1 MSSAH
6 DTSATLRESVPT
18 SRVRVVKDLPPRTGA
33 DGYVLYWMIAARRT
47 SHSFALQ
54 RARAWAEELR
64 RPLLVL
70 EPLRAGYRW
79 AADRHHVFVLQGM
92 ADQRARLE
100 AAGVRYLPYAEP
112 EPGAGQGLLAAL
124 AERAAVVITD
134 DYPAFFLPRMIAAA
148 GRQLGTRLEA
158 IDGNGLFP
166 MRSTE
171 RVFTRAHSFRA
182 HLQRELPACLEHVP
196 RPDPL
201 AGYRLGLA
209 KPPRSVLQRW
219 PLLDEA
225 RLREPERLAAALPID
240 HAPAPVSWA
249 VGGERAGT
257 RRLASFLDEGL
268 ARYVDERN
276 HPDADAG
283 SGLSP
288 WLHFGH
294 VSTHQ
299 VLYEL
304 ARREDWTPAQ
314 LGPAQGGSREGFW
327 GTSAAAEAFL
337 DELVTWRELGFNYC
351 AQRDDVDR
359 YESLPEW
366 ARQTMAEHAGDPRP
380 HLYELDA
387 LQEARTA
394 DPLWN
399 AAQRQLLREGRIHN
413 YLRMLWGKKI
423 YEWSPSGQEAL
434 ARMIELNNRWCL
446 DGRDP
451 NSYSG
456 ISWVL
461 GRYDRAWGPERP
473 IFGKLRYMTSSSTQR
488 KLRLREYLDRF
499 GEEPGEAKAGA
510 TKTKKSRAAGR
521 GRAVSA

>member
-1 MSSAH
+1 MSTTPG
-6 DTSATLRESVPT
+6 TSATLRESVPA

-100 AAGVRYLPYAEP
+100 AAGVRYLAYAEP

-124 AERAAVVITD
+124 AERAAVVVTD
-134 DYPAFFLPRMIAAA
+134 DYPAFFLPRMIEAA
-148 GRQLGTRLEA
+148 GRRLTTRLEA
-158 IDGNGLFP
+158 IDGNGLLP
-166 MRSTE
+166 MRASE

-209 KPPRSVLQRW
+209 KPLRSVLQRW
-219 PLLDEA
+219 PMLDEA

-240 HAPAPVSWA
+240 HEPGPVSWA

-257 RRLASFLDEGL
+257 SRLVRFLDEGL
-268 ARYVDERN
+268 SRYVDERN

-299 VLYEL
+299 LLYEL
-304 ARREDWTPAQ
+304 ARREGWTPAQ

-351 AQRDDVDR
+351 ALRDDVDR
-359 YESLPEW
+359 YESLPAW

-380 HLYELDA
+380 HLYELPA
-387 LQEARTA
+387 LQAGRTA

-413 YLRMLWGKKI
+413 YLRMLWGKKVLG
-423 YEWSPSGQEAL
+423 WSRTPEEAFAIL
-434 ARMIELNNRWCL
+434 VELNNRYAL
-446 DGRDP
+446 DGRNP
-451 NSYSG
+451 NTYSG
-456 ISWVL
+456 VGWVF
-461 GRYDRAWGPERP
+461 GRFDRPWGPVRP
-473 IFGKLRYMTSSSTQR
+473 IFGTIRYMTSDAARR
-488 KLRLREYLDRF
+488 KLDLEGYLARW
-499 GEEPGEAKAGA
+499 
-510 TKTKKSRAAGR
+510 S
-521 GRAVSA
+521 